1 MSFDGRLL
9 AGITVL
15 AAVVQGRSFVRA
27 GEALGITTSGVS
39 RSIARLEER
48 LGIRLLDRT
57 PRSVAL
63 TDEGKRFYEQVGPL
77 LSTIEDAANS
87 ASGSAGAV
95 QGRLR
100 VDIDPYFSRLILSG
114 KIGSFLA
121 MHPDLVLEMVTRE
134 HVSDLVPDGID
145 VAVRFGEPASE
156 AMIARKLLETRVLTL
171 ASPQYV
177 KKHGKPKHPTD
188 LTSHECIQF
197 LDPITA
203 RPYEWEF
210 RAAKK
215 VVSVKV
221 KGRLQLSD
229 VGTMINEC
237 LAGTG
242 VAQILSIGVQ
252 PLLASGRLVDLFPDW
267 PGEVFPLYA
276 LHPSRQ
282 HPPAKVRAFIEFAL
296 KAAKAMDVSG
306 THRR

>member
-1 MSFDGRLL
+1 
-9 AGITVL
+9 
-15 AAVVQGRSFVRA
+15 
-27 GEALGITTSGVS
+27 
-39 RSIARLEER
+39 
-48 LGIRLLDRT
+48 
-57 PRSVAL
+57 
-63 TDEGKRFYEQVGPL
+63 
-77 LSTIEDAANS
+77 
-87 ASGSAGAV
+87 
-95 QGRLR
+95 
-100 VDIDPYFSRLILSG
+100 
-114 KIGSFLA
+114 
-121 MHPDLVLEMVTRE
+121 
-134 HVSDLVPDGID
+134 

>member
-1 MSFDGRLL
+1 MPFDGRLL

-15 AAVVQGRSFVRA
+15 AAVVQGRSFARA

-39 RSIARLEER
+39 RSIARLEDR

-87 ASGSAGAV
+87 VSGSAGAV

-114 KIGSFLA
+114 KIGSFLSL
-121 MHPDLVLEMVTRE
+121 HPHLVLEMVTRE
-134 HVSDLVPDGID
+134 HVSDLVADGID
-145 VAVRFGEPASE
+145 VAVRFGEPASDT
-156 AMIARKLLETRVLTL
+156 MIARKLLETRVLTL
-171 ASPQYV
+171 ASPQYI

-210 RAAKK
+210 QT
-215 VVSVKV
+215 

-296 KAAKAMDVSG
+296 KAAKASDVSA
-306 THRR
+306 TQ

>member
-15 AAVVQGRSFVRA
+15 AAVVQGRSFARA

-39 RSIARLEER
+39 RAIARLEER

-77 LSTIEDAANS
+77 LSTIEDAAN
-87 ASGSAGAV
+87 AVSGSAGAV
-95 QGRLR
+95 RGRLR
-100 VDIDPYFSRLILSG
+100 VDIDPYFSRLVLSG
-114 KIGSFLA
+114 QIGSFLA
-121 MHPDLVLEMVTRE
+121 QHPEIVLEMVTRE
-134 HVSDLVPDGID
+134 HVSDLVADGID
-145 VAVRFGEPASE
+145 VAVRFGEPASDT
-156 AMIARKLLETRVLTL
+156 MIARKLLETRVLTV
-171 ASPQYV
+171 ASPQYI
-177 KKHGKPKHPTD
+177 KKHSRPKDPTE
-188 LTSHECIQF
+188 LSSHECIQF
-197 LDPITA
+197 LDPITS

-210 RAAKK
+210 RAGRK
-215 VVSVKV
+215 VVPVKT

-237 LAGTG
+237 VAGSG
-242 VAQILSIGVQ
+242 IAQILSIGVQ
-252 PLLASGRLVDLFPDW
+252 PLLSSGRLIDLFPEW

-296 KAAKAMDVSG
+296 KAARAKDLGGS
-306 THRR
+306 H